1 MLVISDGYE
10 TLTDGTK
17 YAIEVGN
24 LALGAPEVNQF
35 WYDGSRRFNSSLVPS
50 YLYLTDQ
57 VPSNSFGMHIGS
69 TALEIPPSLYIGGH
83 DQSRVLGEVTMQDY
97 NMHYFPIDLLDIG
110 IGVAE
115 GASPFS
121 FESNSDFWQV
131 GTPVLES
138 RCKLSSTR
146 SYPSCIFPR
155 VRVMPSPP
163 IYL

>member
-115 GASPFS
+115 GASPFL
-121 FESNSDFWQV
+121 SNQIRTSGKWELQCWSRDASYRRP
-131 GTPVLES
+131 GRTLPV
-138 RCKLSSTR
+138 SSQE
-146 SYPSCIFPR
+146 F
-155 VRVMPSPP
+155 V
-163 IYL
+163 